1 MRKLFLILSGVGM
14 LWATSAHPVTAADA
28 KGCEGFLWPLATEL
42 SWMNAADAEKVASGA
57 TLAAIPPGKAIEVAL
72 LPLAQVTFPGK
83 PTRTPKPDDD
93 QTFGGVVHVAGT
105 PAATHYQVTIS
116 DHGWVDV
123 VQNGAPLE
131 ATGHTGSHDCKG
143 IRKSVRFEVA
153 PGPFS
158 IQVSGT
164 RSPSIRVVIRPAA
177 D

>member
-1 MRKLFLILSGVGM
+1 MRRLRLVLAGLAALLG
-14 LWATSAHPVTAADA
+14 TSVQTVAAA
-28 KGCEGFLWPLATEL
+28 EEKGCEGLLWPLATEL
-42 SWMNAADAEKVASGA
+42 SWMNAAGAEKVASGA
-57 TLAAIPPGKAIEVAL
+57 TLATIPPGKAIEVAL
-72 LPLAQVTFPGK
+72 LPLAEVTFPGK

-164 RSPSIRVVIRPAA
+164 RTPSIRVVIRPAA